1 MCQTKTGEAGLI
13 GWCHHAIGA
22 WVGLAHLDTSF
33 GPQLIRGLP
42 IFLLGIW
49 NQLFPNS
56 SRALWL
62 PSTLVILKT
71 SSGLLQSSWAPLYI
85 PLPRGHTLMLYEV
98 SKSLPQPM
106 VSLGDLDITKP
117 HPDTSREGWGAIH
130 MICWE
135 KRGIFKAT
143 KGLSKLICHPHLSK
157 STQMGHMAVRVCLL
171 QTCSCRTIQG
181 FILFSLTFH
190 YYLVFNILPG
200 IPSW

>member
-62 PSTLVILKT
+62 PSHLSHFEASQWYAPGPLSTPIYTPPQGPHPYALWGQQVTSPVNGGPEWALTSQSPILTPLAEDGEQFRCFGGRNEAFIIPLKRPPNSPAILISLSQVRWVT
-71 SSGLLQSSWAPLYI
+71 GQGGCVSSKAGLLYL
-85 PLPRGHTLMLYEV
+85 LMTAKV
-98 SKSLPQPM
+98 
-106 VSLGDLDITKP
+106 
-117 HPDTSREGWGAIH
+117 
-130 MICWE
+130 
-135 KRGIFKAT
+135 
-143 KGLSKLICHPHLSK
+143 
-157 STQMGHMAVRVCLL
+157 
-171 QTCSCRTIQG
+171 
-181 FILFSLTFH
+181 
-190 YYLVFNILPG
+190 
-200 IPSW
+200 

>member
-1 MCQTKTGEAGLI
+1 M
-13 GWCHHAIGA
+13 
-22 WVGLAHLDTSF
+22 
-33 GPQLIRGLP
+33 
-42 IFLLGIW
+42 
-49 NQLFPNS
+49 PNS
-56 SRALWL
+56 VWPHRRQRTRLCHPWDS
-62 PSTLVILKT
+62 PGKNTGV
-71 SSGLLQSSWAPLYI
+71 GCHFFLQEPLRPPPYI

-181 FILFSLTFH
+181 FILFSLTLYSF
-190 YYLVFNILPG
+190 
-200 IPSW
+200 